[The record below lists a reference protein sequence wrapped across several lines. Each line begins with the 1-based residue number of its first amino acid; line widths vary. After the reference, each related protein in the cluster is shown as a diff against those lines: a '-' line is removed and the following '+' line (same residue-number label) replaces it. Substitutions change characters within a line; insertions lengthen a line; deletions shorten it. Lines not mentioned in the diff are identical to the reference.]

1 MVRIKQNK
9 MVVDRTK
16 KFNIER
22 IENEIHSFLH
32 QKSNQDGT
40 YKGFNLTQEERERL
54 RNGHGQMTPMGLD
67 METSVDE
74 WFKQYTF
81 EEMTT
86 ILETFRVIDGILL
99 LSPFDTEHTWF
110 IGRLVKIVRDI
121 KLDDLLK

>member
-1 MVRIKQNK
+1 MVRIKENK
-9 MVVDRTK
+9 MVVVRTK

-32 QKSNQDGT
+32 QKSNQEGT
-40 YKGFNLTQEERERL
+40 YKGFILTQEERETL
-54 RNGHGQMTPMGLD
+54 RKGHGKMTPFGLD

-86 ILETFRVIDGILL
+86 ILETYRVVDGILL
-99 LSPFDTEHTWF
+99 LSLFDTEHTWF
-110 IGRLVKIVRDI
+110 IGRLLKIIRDI

>member
-22 IENEIHSFLH
+22 IENEIYSFLN

-86 ILETFRVIDGILL
+86 ILETFRVIDGIL
-99 LSPFDTEHTWF
+99 SSFDTEHTWF
-110 IGRLVKIVRDI
+110 IGRLIKIVRDI